1 VQPNETT
8 LFREGQSVIF
18 KNTQISSSG
27 AGQFVFRDINS
38 DDLVKI
44 AMNGD
49 DDTYD
54 LHVSGPNGL
63 LVDSAQVVFGGTGS
77 LQLHSGTTAQRP
89 TGVAGLLRY
98 NSDNSLFEGY
108 QSEWVNFSTYNGTNL
123 SAVNYDFNI
132 DQTVGTSQ
140 DNYAMGYNDTSGEI
154 ELRPGGLST
163 RGQLI
168 ETTLTSLGTLST
180 SYAHVKSLISQNL
193 SNFTATDSTLTYTGT
208 ETILVELNYS
218 GNVFFDV
225 STSGT
230 YNVSFL
236 PYINSTQY
244 LEAESTAQMTADAS
258 EDWIF
263 PFSGTTILSLSTND
277 VISLRRKGSSTLT
290 SSLNR
295 LSLTV
300 KAL

>member
-1 VQPNETT
+1 MALADFLT
-8 LFREGQSVIF
+8 
-18 KNTQISSSG
+18 
-27 AGQFVFRDINS
+27 
-38 DDLVKI
+38 
-44 AMNGD
+44 
-49 DDTYD
+49 
-54 LHVSGPNGL
+54 
-63 LVDSAQVVFGGTGS
+63 
-77 LQLHSGTTAQRP
+77 TTASSTAFVVNGGGNVDIGNYSFDP
-89 TGVAGLLRY
+89 TA
-98 NSDNSLFEGY
+98 
-108 QSEWVNFSTYNGTNL
+108 TTGT
-123 SAVNYDFNI
+123 AKDDY
-132 DQTVGTSQ
+132 G
-140 DNYAMGYNDTSGEI
+140 MGYNDTSGEI
-154 ELRPGGLST
+154 ELRPSGLST

-180 SYAHVKSLISQNL
+180 SYAHVKSLLGQNL